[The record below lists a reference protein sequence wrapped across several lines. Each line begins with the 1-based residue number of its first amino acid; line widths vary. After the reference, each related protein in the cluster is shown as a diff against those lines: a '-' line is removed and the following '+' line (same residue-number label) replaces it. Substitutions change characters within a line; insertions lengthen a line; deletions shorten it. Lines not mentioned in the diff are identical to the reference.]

1 MAEKSRWSLGAKL
14 KGLFGRA
21 AESAEPDEDIFDDVP
36 SLPRNDE
43 VERDLEP
50 IVEPV
55 AEVKPVQEE
64 KLAPVKKPAPKQQAE
79 PDLVAESEPAVPV
92 EEPVAVETP
101 AEEPAKEAKA
111 ESKDKK

>member
-14 KGLFGRA
+14 KGLFARSDA
-21 AESAEPDEDIFDDVP
+21 DETVDDIFDDVP

-43 VERDLEP
+43 VERDNEP
-50 IVEPV
+50 VVEPV

-79 PDLVAESEPAVPV
+79 PDLVAESEPAVPL
-92 EEPVAVETP
+92 EEPVAVPEMMQPSSCRIDTFP
-101 AEEPAKEAKA
+101 
-111 ESKDKK
+111 

>member
-43 VERDLEP
+43 VERD
-50 IVEPV
+50 
-55 AEVKPVQEE
+55 
-64 KLAPVKKPAPKQQAE
+64 
-79 PDLVAESEPAVPV
+79 
-92 EEPVAVETP
+92 
-101 AEEPAKEAKA
+101 
-111 ESKDKK
+111 